1 MFFVELPQFFRNDQ
15 LSCYNL
21 GIKAFFEN
29 NMLASLLFLT
39 ASMTYDSH
47 LPPLLP
53 WEGESLSLIQQAGPL
68 TTDFELSDGYIS
80 PDYNN
85 TMAFVE
91 RLVAA
96 NPTQFKSQIIGF
108 SNSKRAIKMVV
119 ATEQGFFDA
128 DQLANSTK
136 PTVLIQAGIHAGEID
151 GKDAMFMLLRDIAT
165 GKRRDILKKVNILFI
180 PILNVDGHERSSHF
194 NRINQR
200 GPSKMGFR
208 TNANNLNLNRDF
220 TKLETPEVKSVLK
233 VINDYNPNLY
243 IDVHVTDGADYQYD
257 VTYGY
262 NPVFAS
268 ESPAIA
274 DTLDRYFKPVIDNKL
289 ASQGHIP
296 GPLVFVMN
304 KRNFKEGL
312 AGWVATPRFSN
323 GWGDLKSLPT
333 ILVENHS
340 LKPYKQRVLGTYVFI
355 DGAIDALS
363 KHGHELANAVKK
375 EHAFV
380 PKQLIVQR
388 GYSKDPVEIAFKGIR
403 YTSKVSTLSGQTEV
417 QYIGE
422 KEDYTNLPVYW
433 QKDVQKRI
441 EVPKAFFIPPVYTDL
456 IEKLSLHGVSVNKL
470 VGENTQPL
478 KQAKIN
484 EHSFAKSP
492 FEGRFRVTAT
502 FDYKP
507 AINVNLDG
515 WFEVTTQQK
524 AGELAVHLLHPEAPD
539 SFFSWGEFNTIFQRT
554 EYMEN
559 YALIPFAR
567 NMLKEQ
573 PKLALQFDQKLK
585 TEKSFASDA
594 DARLDWLYQHSPFYD
609 EAYLKY
615 PILISFE
622 EEIAIPEQKDKEI

>member
-1 MFFVELPQFFRNDQ
+1 VFFVELPQFFRNDQ

-21 GIKAFFEN
+21 AIKAFFEN

-220 TKLETPEVKSVLK
+220 TKLDTPEVKSVLK

-441 EVPKAFFIPPVYTDL
+441 EVPKAFFIPPAYTDL

-478 KQAKIN
+478 KQAKID

-615 PILISFE
+615 PILMSFE
-622 EEIAIPEQKDKEI
+622 EEIAIPDQKDKEI

>member
-1 MFFVELPQFFRNDQ
+1 VFFVELPQFFRNDW

-21 GIKAFFEN
+21 AIKAFFEN
-29 NMLASLLFLT
+29 NMLASLVFLT

-85 TMAFVE
+85 TLAFVE

-220 TKLETPEVKSVLK
+220 TKLDTPEVKSVLK

-567 NMLKEQ
+567 NMLKEK

-594 DARLDWLYQHSPFYD
+594 DARLNWLYQHSPFYD

-615 PILISFE
+615 PILMSFE

>member
-615 PILISFE
+615 PILMSFE
-622 EEIAIPEQKDKEI
+622 EEIAIPDQKDKEI